1 MSVINATPSMF
12 EALPN
17 ESLAP
22 ACAVRICDMVRTC
35 NMIVARIFHLRPL

>member
-1 MSVINATPSMF
+1 MMSVINATPSMF

-22 ACAVRICDMVRTC
+22 ACAVSTC
-35 NMIVARIFHLRPL
+35 NMIVARTFHLRPL